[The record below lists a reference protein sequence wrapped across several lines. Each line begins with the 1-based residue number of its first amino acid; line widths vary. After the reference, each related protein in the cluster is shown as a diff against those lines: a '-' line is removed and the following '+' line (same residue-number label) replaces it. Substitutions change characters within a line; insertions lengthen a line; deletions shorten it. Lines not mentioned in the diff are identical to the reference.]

1 MLLKQDKKLNGYLDC
16 NIADFIFFDK
26 HEMSKFSH
34 TQINIDVVK
43 RDLDLFIQAVLKYQN
58 DKKEERE

>member
-16 NIADFIFFDK
+16 NIDDFIFFDK

-34 TQINIDVVK
+34 TQLNIDVVK